1 MREREEIK
9 QLLEML
15 GVMADEINKILVD
28 ATKGLKGGAEEIL
41 KKLEEKDLIID
52 RMENEIDSKCLRIL
66 ALYQPEADVLRTVTM
81 AMKINNDLERIGDH
95 AINIAERGVTI
106 GGTLPEAIFKK
117 LENMSALTK
126 SMLSDVIT
134 AFIAK
139 DSASAKSVMSKDD
152 EIDELLKEIIELSLF
167 GEEAKSIERDKAL
180 AVASA
185 ARELER
191 IADLI
196 TNICEDIVYMADGI
210 NIRHGGKK

>member
-15 GVMADEINKILVD
+15 GLMADEINKILVE
-28 ATKGLKGGAEEIL
+28 ATKSLKGDAEAIL
-41 KKLEEKDLIID
+41 AKLEEKDLVID

-66 ALYQPEADVLRTVTM
+66 ALYQPEADILRTVTM

-106 GGTLPEAIFKK
+106 GGALPENIFKK
-117 LENMSALTK
+117 LEQMSGVTK
-126 SMLSDVIT
+126 AMLSDVIT
-134 AFIAK
+134 AFIAR
-139 DSASAKSVMSKDD
+139 DSASAKSVVSKDD
-152 EIDELLKEIIELSLF
+152 EVDALMKEIINLSLF
-167 GEEAKSIERDKAL
+167 GEDAKSMEREKAL
-180 AVASA
+180 AVTSA

-196 TNICEDIVYMADGI
+196 TNICEDIVYMTDGI
-210 NIRHGGKK
+210 NIRHSGK

>member
-15 GVMADEINKILVD
+15 GLMADEINKILVE
-28 ATKGLKGGAEEIL
+28 ATKSLKGDAEAIL
-41 KKLEEKDLIID
+41 AKLEEKDLVID

-66 ALYQPEADVLRTVTM
+66 ALYQPEADILRTVTM

-106 GGTLPEAIFKK
+106 GGTLPENIFKK
-117 LENMSALTK
+117 LEQMSGVTK
-126 SMLSDVIT
+126 AMLSDVIT
-134 AFIAK
+134 AFIAR
-139 DSASAKSVMSKDD
+139 DSASAKSVVSKDD
-152 EIDELLKEIIELSLF
+152 KVDALMKEIINLSLF
-167 GEEAKSIERDKAL
+167 GEDAKSMEREKAL
-180 AVASA
+180 AVTSA

-196 TNICEDIVYMADGI
+196 TNICEDIVYMTDGI
-210 NIRHGGKK
+210 NIRHSGK

>member
-15 GVMADEINKILVD
+15 SIMADEINKILVE
-28 ATKGLKGGAEEIL
+28 ATNSLKGNAEKIL
-41 KKLEEKDLIID
+41 AKLEEKDTVID

-66 ALYQPEADVLRTVTM
+66 ALYQPEADILRTVTM

-106 GGTLPEAIFKK
+106 GGTLPENIFKK
-117 LENMSALTK
+117 LEQMSGITK
-126 SMLSDVIT
+126 AMLSDVLT
-134 AFIAK
+134 AFIAR
-139 DSASAKSVMSKDD
+139 DSASAKSVMAKDD
-152 EIDELLKEIIELSLF
+152 EVDALIKEIINLSLF
-167 GEEAKSIERDKAL
+167 GEDAKSIEREKAL
-180 AVASA
+180 AVTSA

-196 TNICEDIVYMADGI
+196 TNICEDIVYMTDGI
-210 NIRHGGKK
+210 NIRHGGK

>member
-1 MREREEIK
+1 MREKEEIK

-15 GVMADEINKILVD
+15 GIMADEINKILVE
-28 ATKGLKGGAEEIL
+28 AIKALKGGGDEIL
-41 KKLEEKDLIID
+41 RKLEERDLFID
-52 RMENEIDSKCLRIL
+52 RMENEIDSKCLKIL

-106 GGTLPEAIFKK
+106 GGTLPESIFKK
-117 LENMSALTK
+117 LENMSGLTK

-139 DSASAKSVMSKDD
+139 DSALAKSVMLKDD
-152 EIDELLKEIIELSLF
+152 EVDNFLKDIINLSLF
-167 GEEAKSIERDKAL
+167 GEDAKSIAREKAL
-180 AVASA
+180 AVTSA

-196 TNICEDIVYMADGI
+196 TNICEDIVFMAEGI
-210 NIRHGGKK
+210 NIRHGGK

>member
-15 GVMADEINKILVD
+15 GLMADEINKILVE
-28 ATKGLKGGAEEIL
+28 ATKSLKGDAEEIL
-41 KKLEEKDLIID
+41 AKLEEKDLVID

-66 ALYQPEADVLRTVTM
+66 ALYQPEADILRTVTM

-106 GGTLPEAIFKK
+106 GGTLPENIFKK
-117 LENMSALTK
+117 LEQMSGVTK
-126 SMLSDVIT
+126 AMLSDVIT
-134 AFIAK
+134 AFIAR
-139 DSASAKSVMSKDD
+139 DSASAKSVVSKDD
-152 EIDELLKEIIELSLF
+152 EVDALMKEIINLSLF
-167 GEEAKSIERDKAL
+167 GEDAKSMEREKAL
-180 AVASA
+180 AVTSA

-196 TNICEDIVYMADGI
+196 TNICEDIVYMTDGI
-210 NIRHGGKK
+210 NIRHSGK

>member
-15 GVMADEINKILVD
+15 GLMADEINKILVE
-28 ATKGLKGGAEEIL
+28 ATKSLKGDAEEIL
-41 KKLEEKDLIID
+41 AKLEEKDLVID

-66 ALYQPEADVLRTVTM
+66 ALYQPEADILRTVTM

-106 GGTLPEAIFKK
+106 GGTLPENIFKK
-117 LENMSALTK
+117 LEQMSGVTK
-126 SMLSDVIT
+126 AMLSDVIT
-134 AFIAK
+134 AFIAR
-139 DSASAKSVMSKDD
+139 DSASAKSVVSKDD
-152 EIDELLKEIIELSLF
+152 KVDALMKEIINLSLF
-167 GEEAKSIERDKAL
+167 GEDAKSMEREKAL
-180 AVASA
+180 AVTSA

-196 TNICEDIVYMADGI
+196 TNICEDIVYMTDGI
-210 NIRHGGKK
+210 NIRHSGK